1 MLCWGTLT
9 DSSTVLRIF
18 LNSGDIKIG
27 FCVFPSDICFQPKN
41 EHQHTPEA
49 DLLSSILFSPDCT
62 GPLTV
67 YSKGWKG
74 NHTWKCSGWKHF
86 KHCMILDK

>member
-1 MLCWGTLT
+1 MQRLEVSGAVRPIYGSLGVKRLT
-9 DSSTVLRIF
+9 DSSTALRIF
-18 LNSGDIKIG
+18 LNSSDIKIG

-49 DLLSSILFSPDCT
+49 DVFSSIMFSPDCI

-67 YSKGWKG
+67 YSKG
-74 NHTWKCSGWKHF
+74 
-86 KHCMILDK
+86 